1 MNTKIIASLGPAS
14 CDLNTVINLCKEGVS
29 GFRINFAHGN
39 EELWKSMVENVLRA
53 ESICSKPLAIIGDLR
68 GPSIRLGELNGQ
80 IAVKKGE
87 TIKLVLSERS
97 EGRELP
103 LPVKEVYEQ
112 LEVGDLIIMSDGKFR
127 FRVSEIGEFVELTAL
142 TDALISSRNTIA
154 VANKEFDLPLLREKD
169 LADIEFAVK
178 NKFSYIGLSYVRGPS
193 DLEMLRKVIKKS
205 GGERTKIIAKIETK
219 SAVKN
224 LDEIVELCDAV
235 LVARGDLGMNFG
247 LEEIPYL
254 QRKIIKRSI
263 EIGKPVILA
272 TQLLESMIE
281 NPIPTR
287 AEVVDIS
294 TATSEGVDALMLT
307 GETAIGKHPVEAVK
321 WLRKIIE
328 TTERKLTINKF
339 RDVKGL
345 NERFVKGVV
354 ELAEDINSKLVVFSK
369 FGNTPRRMALLRP
382 AVEFYV
388 GTPDIEVARTL
399 SILWGIKAYEISAL
413 DYDEGLEKTYE
424 FLKKKGELR
433 FGDLVIMAYGLKEQ
447 EQAIKLRR
455 VS

>member
-1 MNTKIIASLGPAS
+1 VNTKIIASLGPAS

-307 GETAIGKHPVEAVK
+307 GETAIGKHPVEAVR

-345 NERFVKGVV
+345 NERFAKGVV

-388 GTPDIEVARTL
+388 GTPDIKVARTL

>member
-169 LADIEFAVK
+169 FADIEFAVK

-345 NERFVKGVV
+345 NERFAKGVV

>member
-29 GFRINFAHGN
+29 GFRLNFAHGN
-39 EELWKSMVENVLRA
+39 KELWKSMVENVLRA

-178 NKFSYIGLSYVRGPS
+178 HKFSYIGLSYVRGPS

-205 GGERTKIIAKIETK
+205 GGERTGIIAKIETK

-307 GETAIGKHPVEAVK
+307 GETAIGKHPVEAVR
-321 WLRKIIE
+321 WLRRIIE

-345 NERFVKGVV
+345 NERFAKGVV
-354 ELAEDINSKLVVFSK
+354 ELAEDINSKLLVFSK

-388 GTPDIEVARTL
+388 GTPDIEVARAL

-424 FLKKKGELR
+424 FLKKKEELR

>member
-1 MNTKIIASLGPAS
+1 VNTKIIASLGPAS

-68 GPSIRLGELNGQ
+68 GPSVRLGELNGQ

-178 NKFSYIGLSYVRGPS
+178 HKFSYIGLSYVRGPS

-205 GGERTKIIAKIETK
+205 GGERTGIIAKIETK

-307 GETAIGKHPVEAVK
+307 GETAIGKHPVEAVR

-345 NERFVKGVV
+345 NERFAKGMV
-354 ELAEDINSKLVVFSK
+354 ELAEDINSKLLVFSK

-388 GTPDIEVARTL
+388 GTPDIEVARAL

-424 FLKKKGELR
+424 FLKKKEELR

>member
-1 MNTKIIASLGPAS
+1 VNTKIIASLGPAS

-29 GFRINFAHGN
+29 GFRLNFAHGN

-68 GPSIRLGELNGQ
+68 GPSVRLGELNGQ

-178 NKFSYIGLSYVRGPS
+178 HKFSYIGLSYVRGPS

-205 GGERTKIIAKIETK
+205 GGERTGIIAKIETK

-307 GETAIGKHPVEAVK
+307 GETAIGKHPVEAVR

-345 NERFVKGVV
+345 NERFAKGVV

-388 GTPDIEVARTL
+388 GTPDIEVARAL

-424 FLKKKGELR
+424 FLKKKEELR

>member
-29 GFRINFAHGN
+29 GFRLNFAHGN

-68 GPSIRLGELNGQ
+68 GPSVRLGELNGQ

-307 GETAIGKHPVEAVK
+307 GETAIGKHPVEAVR

-345 NERFVKGVV
+345 NERFAKGVV

-388 GTPDIEVARTL
+388 GTPDIEVARAL

-424 FLKKKGELR
+424 FLKKKEELR

>member
-1 MNTKIIASLGPAS
+1 VNTKIIASLGPAS

-154 VANKEFDLPLLREKD
+154 VANKKFDLPLLREKD

-178 NKFSYIGLSYVRGPS
+178 NKFSYIGLSYVKSPL

-219 SAVKN
+219 SAIKN

-307 GETAIGKHPVEAVK
+307 GETAIGKHPVEAVR
-321 WLRKIIE
+321 WLRRIIE
-328 TTERKLTINKF
+328 TTEKKLTINKF

-345 NERFVKGVV
+345 NERFAKGVV

-388 GTPDIEVARTL
+388 GTPDIEVARAL

-413 DYDEGLEKTYE
+413 DYDDGLEKTYE
-424 FLKKKGELR
+424 FLKKKEELR

>member
-1 MNTKIIASLGPAS
+1 VNTKIIASLGPAS

-307 GETAIGKHPVEAVK
+307 GETAIGKHPVEAVR

-345 NERFVKGVV
+345 NERFAKGVV

-424 FLKKKGELR
+424 FLKKRGELR

>member
-1 MNTKIIASLGPAS
+1 VNTKIIASLGPAS

-68 GPSIRLGELNGQ
+68 GPSIRLGELKGQ

>member
-1 MNTKIIASLGPAS
+1 VNTKIIASLGPAS

-97 EGRELP
+97 ERRELP

-307 GETAIGKHPVEAVK
+307 GETAIGKHPVEAVR

-345 NERFVKGVV
+345 NERFAKGVV

-388 GTPDIEVARTL
+388 GTPDIEVARAL

-424 FLKKKGELR
+424 FLKKKEELR
-433 FGDLVIMAYGLKEQ
+433 FGELVIMAYGLKEQ

>member
-1 MNTKIIASLGPAS
+1 VNTKIIASLGPAS

-29 GFRINFAHGN
+29 GFRLNFAHGN

-68 GPSIRLGELNGQ
+68 GPSVRLGELNGQ

-178 NKFSYIGLSYVRGPS
+178 HKFSYIGLSYVRGPS

-205 GGERTKIIAKIETK
+205 GGERTGIIAKIETK

-307 GETAIGKHPVEAVK
+307 GETAIGKHPVEAVR
-321 WLRKIIE
+321 WLRRIIE

-345 NERFVKGVV
+345 NERFAKGVV

-388 GTPDIEVARTL
+388 GTPDIEVARAL

-424 FLKKKGELR
+424 FLKKKEELR

>member
-1 MNTKIIASLGPAS
+1 MSTKIIASLGPAS
-14 CDLNTVINLCKEGVS
+14 RDLNTVINLCKEGVS

-53 ESICSKPLAIIGDLR
+53 ENIYSKPLTVIGDLR
-68 GPSIRLGELNGQ
+68 GPSIRLGELKEQ
-80 IAVKKGE
+80 ITAKKGE
-87 TIKLVLSERS
+87 TLKLVLSERS

-103 LPVKEVYEQ
+103 LPVREVYEQ
-112 LEVGDLIIMSDGKFR
+112 LEVGDLVIMSDGKFR

-142 TDALISSRNTIA
+142 TDAVIGSGNTIV

-205 GGERTKIIAKIETK
+205 GGERTGIIAKIETK

-224 LDEIVELCDAV
+224 LDEIVELCEAV

-254 QRKIIKRSI
+254 QRKIIRRSI

-307 GETAIGKHPVEAVK
+307 GETAIGKHPVEAVR

-328 TTERKLTINKF
+328 TTEKKMTVNKS

-345 NERFVKGVV
+345 NEKFAKGVV

-369 FGNTPRRMALLRP
+369 FGNTPRRIALLRP

-388 GTPDIEVARTL
+388 GTPDIEVARAL

-413 DYDEGLEKTYE
+413 DYDDGLERTYE
-424 FLKKKGELR
+424 FLKKKEELR
-433 FGDLVIMAYGLKEQ
+433 FGDLVILAYGLKEQ

>member
-1 MNTKIIASLGPAS
+1 VNTKIIASLGPAS

-307 GETAIGKHPVEAVK
+307 GETAIGKHPVEAVR

-345 NERFVKGVV
+345 NERFAKGVV

-388 GTPDIEVARTL
+388 GTPDIEVARAL

-424 FLKKKGELR
+424 FLKKKEELR

>member
-1 MNTKIIASLGPAS
+1 VNTKIIASLGPAS

-307 GETAIGKHPVEAVK
+307 GETAIGKHPVEAVR

-345 NERFVKGVV
+345 NERFAKGVV

-388 GTPDIEVARTL
+388 GTPDIEVARAL

-424 FLKKKGELR
+424 FLKKRGELR

>member
-178 NKFSYIGLSYVRGPS
+178 NKFSYIGLSYVKSSS

-307 GETAIGKHPVEAVK
+307 GETAIGKHPVEAVR
-321 WLRKIIE
+321 WLRRIIE

-345 NERFVKGVV
+345 NERFAKGVV

-388 GTPDIEVARTL
+388 GTPDIEVARAL

-424 FLKKKGELR
+424 FLKKKEELR

>member
-68 GPSIRLGELNGQ
+68 GPSIRLGELKGQ

>member
-1 MNTKIIASLGPAS
+1 VNTKIIASLGPAS

-205 GGERTKIIAKIETK
+205 GEERTKIIAKIETK

-307 GETAIGKHPVEAVK
+307 GETAIGKHPVEAVR

-345 NERFVKGVV
+345 NERFAKGVV

-388 GTPDIEVARTL
+388 GTPDIKVARTL

-424 FLKKKGELR
+424 FLKKRGELR

>member
-1 MNTKIIASLGPAS
+1 VNTKIIASLGPAS

-29 GFRINFAHGN
+29 GFRLNFAHGN

-68 GPSIRLGELNGQ
+68 GPSVRLGELNGQ

-205 GGERTKIIAKIETK
+205 GGERTGIIAKIETK

-307 GETAIGKHPVEAVK
+307 GETAIGKHPVEAVR
-321 WLRKIIE
+321 WLRRIIE

-345 NERFVKGVV
+345 NERFAKGVV

-388 GTPDIEVARTL
+388 GTPDIEVARAL

-424 FLKKKGELR
+424 FLKKKEELR

>member
-1 MNTKIIASLGPAS
+1 VNTKIIASLGPAS

>member
-1 MNTKIIASLGPAS
+1 VNTKIIASLGPAS

-29 GFRINFAHGN
+29 GFRLNFAHGN

-68 GPSIRLGELNGQ
+68 GPSVRLGELNGQ

-307 GETAIGKHPVEAVK
+307 GETAIGKHPVEAVR

-345 NERFVKGVV
+345 NERFAKGVV

-388 GTPDIEVARTL
+388 GTPDIEVARAL

-424 FLKKKGELR
+424 FLKKKEELR

>member
-1 MNTKIIASLGPAS
+1 VNTKIIASLGPAS

-68 GPSIRLGELNGQ
+68 GPSIRLGELKGQ

-388 GTPDIEVARTL
+388 GTPDIEVARAL
-399 SILWGIKAYEISAL
+399 NILWGIKAYEISAL

>member
-1 MNTKIIASLGPAS
+1 
-14 CDLNTVINLCKEGVS
+14 
-29 GFRINFAHGN
+29 
-39 EELWKSMVENVLRA
+39 
-53 ESICSKPLAIIGDLR
+53 
-68 GPSIRLGELNGQ
+68 
-80 IAVKKGE
+80 
-87 TIKLVLSERS
+87 
-97 EGRELP
+97 
-103 LPVKEVYEQ
+103 
-112 LEVGDLIIMSDGKFR
+112 
-127 FRVSEIGEFVELTAL
+127 
-142 TDALISSRNTIA
+142 
-154 VANKEFDLPLLREKD
+154 
-169 LADIEFAVK
+169 
-178 NKFSYIGLSYVRGPS
+178 
-193 DLEMLRKVIKKS
+193 
-205 GGERTKIIAKIETK
+205 
-219 SAVKN
+219 
-224 LDEIVELCDAV
+224 
-235 LVARGDLGMNFG
+235 MNFG

>member
-1 MNTKIIASLGPAS
+1 VNTKIIASLGPAS

-29 GFRINFAHGN
+29 GFRLNFAHGN

-68 GPSIRLGELNGQ
+68 GPSVRLGELNGQ

-205 GGERTKIIAKIETK
+205 GGERTGIIAKIETK

-307 GETAIGKHPVEAVK
+307 GETAIGKHPVEAVR

-345 NERFVKGVV
+345 NERFAKGVV

-369 FGNTPRRMALLRP
+369 FGNAPRRMALLRP

-388 GTPDIEVARTL
+388 GTPDIEVARAL

-424 FLKKKGELR
+424 FLKKRGELR

>member
-1 MNTKIIASLGPAS
+1 VNTKIIASLGPAS

-178 NKFSYIGLSYVRGPS
+178 NKFSYIGLSYVKSSS

-307 GETAIGKHPVEAVK
+307 GETAIGKHPVEAVR

-345 NERFVKGVV
+345 NERFAKGVV

-388 GTPDIEVARTL
+388 GTPDIEVARAL

-424 FLKKKGELR
+424 FLKKKEELR

>member
-1 MNTKIIASLGPAS
+1 VNTKIIASLGPAS

-29 GFRINFAHGN
+29 GFRLNFAHGN

-68 GPSIRLGELNGQ
+68 GPSVRLGELNGQ

-178 NKFSYIGLSYVRGPS
+178 HKFSYIGLSYVRGPS

-205 GGERTKIIAKIETK
+205 GGERTGIIAKIETK

-307 GETAIGKHPVEAVK
+307 GETAIGKHPVEAVR
-321 WLRKIIE
+321 WLRRIIE

-345 NERFVKGVV
+345 NERFAKGVV
-354 ELAEDINSKLVVFSK
+354 ELAEDINSKLLVFSK

-388 GTPDIEVARTL
+388 GTPDIEVARAL

-424 FLKKKGELR
+424 FLKKKEELR